1 MHNRAPIRGHRIR
14 TSTRATSPAT
24 TTRSSRQSATSRA
37 TARPIADPIRVSP
50 STTSGAAPTTKRME
64 LGAHEREILSELRT
78 INARLE
84 WQNSLLHMLWSGL
97 VYGIGFV
104 IGSAILATIIIGIF
118 GPIVARIP
126 LVDSAFSQGKSILQR
141 P

>member
-1 MHNRAPIRGHRIR
+1 
-14 TSTRATSPAT
+14 
-24 TTRSSRQSATSRA
+24 
-37 TARPIADPIRVSP
+37 
-50 STTSGAAPTTKRME
+50 ME
-64 LGAHEREILSELRT
+64 LGTHESEILSELRT

-118 GPIVARIP
+118 GPIVAHIP
-126 LVDSAFSQGKSILQR
+126 LVNSAFTQGKSFIQK